1 MNMLQITLLTHLGAV
16 GVSAI
21 LLAVRF
27 ALVTATPDPL
37 PRVLRIVPGIVDL
50 VLVLSAVTLCIVLGL
65 YPLQQPWLTAKA
77 LGLLVYMGCAHPAV
91 APGKP
96 VGRRVLLLV
105 IALLALVY
113 NVAVALRA
121 DPTPW

>member
-1 MNMLQITLLTHLGAV
+1 MNMLQTTLLVHLGAV
-16 GVSAI
+16 GLSAI

-27 ALVTATPDPL
+27 ALLTATPDPL
-37 PRVLRIVPGIVDL
+37 PRVLRIAPGIVDL
-50 VLVLSAVTLCIVLGL
+50 VLVASAVTLCVVLGL

-77 LGLLVYMGCAHPAV
+77 VGLLVYLGCAHPAV
-91 APGKP
+91 APGMAT
-96 VGRRVLLLV
+96 GRRVLLLV
-105 IALLALVY
+105 VAVLALVY